1 MRIILYFL
9 FGFHGLQTRLFL
21 RHSYTDLCFYVN
33 NNIITKGP
41 LAVIIVLIYKPKLCH
56 EETINPNVEIVF
68 IVEDHRQIVVTN
80 AGWSSIALRN
90 IMHVTDKGK
99 HMHK

>member
-1 MRIILYFL
+1 MPIILYLL
-9 FGFHGLQTRLFL
+9 FH
-21 RHSYTDLCFYVN
+21 VN
-33 NNIITKGP
+33 IKSITKGQVT
-41 LAVIIVLIYKPKLCH
+41 LINILIYKQKLCH

-68 IVEDHRQIVVTN
+68 IAEDHRQIVVTN

-99 HMHK
+99 YMHK